1 MAPTPN
7 ALPTGLSAGSRAP
20 VSLPMPTTPDPLP
33 TPSTDHDLTNI
44 ASRNWLEIWDGYVQ
58 AILQGAH
65 AFHGAHGSNSTKAAT
80 YIAEM
85 ADAMMAQRQERAQG
99 HIDQGIVERAKERE
113 AKKAAK

>member
-1 MAPTPN
+1 MTKPT
-7 ALPTGLSAGSRAP
+7 
-20 VSLPMPTTPDPLP
+20 DPLP

-44 ASRNWLEIWDGYVQ
+44 KSADWLSIYDTYVA

-85 ADAMMAQRQERAQG
+85 SDAMMEQRQERAQG
-99 HIDQGIVERAKERE
+99 HIDQGIVERAK
-113 AKKAAK
+113 AKVK

>member
-1 MAPTPN
+1 MTKPE
-7 ALPTGLSAGSRAP
+7 
-20 VSLPMPTTPDPLP
+20 PLP

-44 ASRNWLEIWDGYVQ
+44 ASRDWLATWDAYVA

-65 AFHGAHGSNSTKAAT
+65 SFHGAHGSNSTKAAT

-85 ADAMMAQRQERAQG
+85 ADAMMEQRQERAQG

-113 AKKAAK
+113 AKKAEK